1 MTERRYRS
9 GPLGGRLD
17 GVPLPIDDYNAQIL
31 QVLRGLGAS
40 DAQVEAAV
48 ASGRPAALAVD
59 LVLGRDFAYTLDEVA
74 ARFGVPSDYIV
85 ELYRLL
91 GVTLDPEGRVLGE
104 ADVELLDALSVAGA
118 HRLGTGDEA
127 NMSQDAG
134 ENLLRVIGSSV
145 SRIADAAVSTF
156 VQDVEVQLQGSQ
168 ADVTA
173 WVRAEVQ
180 IGEVAHKVAPGLGTL
195 FIHHL
200 IDAIRRQRVTQ
211 EGVSERSMARIAVGF
226 VDLVG
231 FTPLSRNLSPQDL
244 VKLVTHF
251 EQSAFDIASQHD
263 GRVIKHIGDEV
274 MWMALTPDDGA
285 EIALALIDEFAGDV
299 QPRGAVCFG
308 EALTLRGDYYG
319 PVVNLAARLV
329 DEAVPGEVLIDLG
342 SAQQLQRVESEA
354 AGRRVLKGFDEP
366 VAVCSLIAPR

>member
-1 MTERRYRS
+1 M
-9 GPLGGRLD
+9 
-17 GVPLPIDDYNAQIL
+17 PIDDYNAQIL

-40 DAQVEAAV
+40 EAQVAEAV

-59 LVLGRDFAYTLDEVA
+59 LVLGRDFAFTLDDVA
-74 ARFGVPSDYIV
+74 ARFGVPADYIV

-91 GVTLDPEGRVLGE
+91 GLTIDPEGRVLGE

-156 VQDVEVQLQGSQ
+156 VQDVETQLQGTQ

-274 MWMALTPDDGA
+274 MYMALTPDDGA

-342 SAQQLQRVESEA
+342 SAQQLERVAHEA